1 MPRFSATTKLRTFAG
16 MQIPHSSTKAVQGS
30 EHGVYFHWCGKWRFT
45 ATRGFYIT
53 CYRVDIAD
61 YSGGNQVHEFKKH
74 E

>member
-16 MQIPHSSTKAVQGS
+16 MTIPHSSTKAVQGS

-45 ATRGFYIT
+45 VIRGFYVT
-53 CYRVDIAD
+53 CDNVDIAD
-61 YSGGNQVHEFKKH
+61 HSGGNQVHEFKRH

>member
-30 EHGVYFHWCGKWRFT
+30 ERGVYFHWCGKWRFT
-45 ATRGFYIT
+45 VISGFYVT
-53 CYRVDIAD
+53 YDRVDVENH
-61 YSGGNQVHEFKKH
+61 SGGNKIHEFKKH